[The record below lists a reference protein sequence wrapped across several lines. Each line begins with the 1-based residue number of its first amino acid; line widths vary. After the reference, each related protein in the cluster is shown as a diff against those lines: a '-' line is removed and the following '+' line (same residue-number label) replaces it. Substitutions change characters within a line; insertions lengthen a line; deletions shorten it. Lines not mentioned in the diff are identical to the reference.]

1 MGSIFPSC
9 FSHSRWLLRI
19 KGILW
24 PCIHKGGK
32 LFCSAK
38 ISSTQCKNYY
48 MLELCEAKI
57 IWSCKA
63 PMVFLFLGLQCSSP
77 LSWLLLFIAMTKPK
91 QGFTFHIHLHF
102 LDHSILSISRVRIS
116 FSISMHPIPPCL
128 NLILIDKYKFLS
140 VATRELRPKKE
151 TLLSDSDLLHNLCF

>member
-1 MGSIFPSC
+1 
-9 FSHSRWLLRI
+9 
-19 KGILW
+19 
-24 PCIHKGGK
+24 
-32 LFCSAK
+32 
-38 ISSTQCKNYY
+38 

-77 LSWLLLFIAMTKPK
+77 LSWLLLFIAMTNQK

-102 LDHSILSISRVRIS
+102 LDHSILSISRERIS

-128 NLILIDKYKFLS
+128 TLILIDTYKFLS
-140 VATRELRPKKE
+140 AATRELRPKKE
-151 TLLSDSDLLHNLCF
+151 TLWVTLTSYITCVSKWNNIWWYFINNFAKFNTTLINAEVGPTS